1 MRWRSRLSAG
11 GASCVQHTCHMPRI
25 IRPGRSGSSFPS
37 APAGPADVTARL
49 IGNVLQ
55 ESFGQP
61 FVVENRTGAGGVIG
75 TLEAAKSPPDGY
87 TLLMMSNTQTA
98 NELLVPQRKYEL
110 MRDLAP
116 IAPVNYSDLVI
127 VVHPSVPAKTL
138 QEFIALAKSQP
149 GKLNY
154 ASSGQGTPYHMAG
167 ELFKT
172 MAGIDV
178 VHVPYRNSGEA
189 RSGVIGGQ
197 VQMMIDAVP
206 AMAPNIGE
214 NQVRALATTGKT
226 RSSVLPDVPTVIEA
240 GVPGYEATIW
250 LGLMAPAGTPKPI
263 IDKLNAAVNAAV
275 KRPDIVKL
283 WTEQGAVP
291 MSMTPEEFDKFL
303 RGDIV
308 KWAEVVKKF
317 DKSVNQGHSVRH
329 AAHSISP
336 QWRRDRGRRRSRSLA
351 ARHPARTARPD
362 RSAFRLRRRRMRR
375 LPCHRRRS
383 RGGLL
388 RHAAVVGRGQGR
400 HHDRGLGQRRAAA
413 SAAARLHRRAGDA
426 MRLLRFRHPDE
437 RGGAVDAKS
446 RRPTEAEVS
455 AALDRNLCRCG
466 SHNRMVRAVLRAACA
481 RWRRNDRAL
490 SARNC
495 RSASRPTQDCRPG

>member
-1 MRWRSRLSAG
+1 MTGPKLALALAATLLAAPILLATQCLAQDYPTRPIKIIVPFGAG
-11 GASCVQHTCHMPRI
+11 
-25 IRPGRSGSSFPS
+25 
-37 APAGPADVTARL
+37 GPADVTARL

-55 ESFGQP
+55 ENFGQP

-98 NELLVPQRKYEL
+98 NESLVPQRKYEL

-127 VVHPSVPAKTL
+127 VVHPQVPAKTL
-138 QEFIALAKSQP
+138 QEFVALAKSQP

-197 VQMMIDAVP
+197 VQMMIDALP
-206 AMAPNIGE
+206 AMAPNISE
-214 NQVRALATTGKT
+214 NQVRALATTGNT
-226 RSSVLPDVPTVIEA
+226 RSGVLPNIPTAGEA

-250 LGLMAPAGTPKPI
+250 LGLMAPAGTPKPV
-263 IDKLNAAVNAAV
+263 IDRLNAAVNAAI
-275 KRPDIVKL
+275 KRPDVIKL
-283 WTEQGAVP
+283 WTEQGVVP

-308 KWAEVVKKF
+308 KWADVVKKF
-317 DKSVNQGHSVRH
+317 PEK
-329 AAHSISP
+329 P
-336 QWRRDRGRRRSRSLA
+336 Q
-351 ARHPARTARPD
+351 
-362 RSAFRLRRRRMRR
+362 
-375 LPCHRRRS
+375 
-383 RGGLL
+383 
-388 RHAAVVGRGQGR
+388 
-400 HHDRGLGQRRAAA
+400 
-413 SAAARLHRRAGDA
+413 
-426 MRLLRFRHPDE
+426 
-437 RGGAVDAKS
+437 
-446 RRPTEAEVS
+446 
-455 AALDRNLCRCG
+455 
-466 SHNRMVRAVLRAACA
+466 
-481 RWRRNDRAL
+481 
-490 SARNC
+490 
-495 RSASRPTQDCRPG
+495 

>member
-1 MRWRSRLSAG
+1 MTGPRLALALAATLLAVPIRLATQWLAQDYPTRPSQLMVPCGAG
-11 GASCVQHTCHMPRI
+11 G
-25 IRPGRSGSSFPS
+25 
-37 APAGPADVTARL
+37 PAEVTARQ
-49 IGNVLQ
+49 IGSMLQ

-98 NELLVPQRKYEL
+98 NESLVPTRKYEL
-110 MRDLAP
+110 MRDLVP

-127 VVHPSVPAKTL
+127 VVHPQVAARTL
-138 QEFIALAKSQP
+138 AEFIALAKSQP

-206 AMAPNIGE
+206 AMAPNVAE

-226 RSSVLPDVPTVIEA
+226 RSTVLPDVPTAGEA
-240 GVPGYEATIW
+240 GVPGYDATIW
-250 LGLMAPAGTPKPI
+250 LGLMAPAGTPKAV
-263 IDKLNAAVNAAV
+263 IDKLNAAVNTAI

-283 WTEQGAVP
+283 WTQQGAVP

-317 DKSVNQGHSVRH
+317 DK
-329 AAHSISP
+329 P
-336 QWRRDRGRRRSRSLA
+336 Q
-351 ARHPARTARPD
+351 
-362 RSAFRLRRRRMRR
+362 
-375 LPCHRRRS
+375 
-383 RGGLL
+383 
-388 RHAAVVGRGQGR
+388 
-400 HHDRGLGQRRAAA
+400 
-413 SAAARLHRRAGDA
+413 
-426 MRLLRFRHPDE
+426 
-437 RGGAVDAKS
+437 
-446 RRPTEAEVS
+446 
-455 AALDRNLCRCG
+455 
-466 SHNRMVRAVLRAACA
+466 
-481 RWRRNDRAL
+481 
-490 SARNC
+490 
-495 RSASRPTQDCRPG
+495 

>member
-1 MRWRSRLSAG
+1 MTGSRLVAALAAAFFAAPLLATPGAAQDYPVRPVKIIVPFGAG
-11 GASCVQHTCHMPRI
+11 
-25 IRPGRSGSSFPS
+25 
-37 APAGPADVTARL
+37 GPADVTARL

-75 TLEAAKSPPDGY
+75 TVEAAKSPPDGY

-98 NELLVPQRKYEL
+98 NESLMPQRKYEL
-110 MRDLAP
+110 MRDLVP

-127 VVHPSVPAKTL
+127 VVHPQVAAKTL

-206 AMAPNIGE
+206 AMAPNVDE
-214 NQVRALATTGKT
+214 NQVRALATTGKS
-226 RSSVLPDVPTVIEA
+226 RSTVLPNVPTANEA
-240 GVPGYEATIW
+240 G
-250 LGLMAPAGTPKPI
+250 
-263 IDKLNAAVNAAV
+263 VNAAV

-291 MSMTPEEFDKFL
+291 LSMTPEEFDKFL

-317 DKSVNQGHSVRH
+317 TDK
-329 AAHSISP
+329 P
-336 QWRRDRGRRRSRSLA
+336 Q
-351 ARHPARTARPD
+351 
-362 RSAFRLRRRRMRR
+362 
-375 LPCHRRRS
+375 
-383 RGGLL
+383 
-388 RHAAVVGRGQGR
+388 
-400 HHDRGLGQRRAAA
+400 
-413 SAAARLHRRAGDA
+413 
-426 MRLLRFRHPDE
+426 
-437 RGGAVDAKS
+437 
-446 RRPTEAEVS
+446 
-455 AALDRNLCRCG
+455 
-466 SHNRMVRAVLRAACA
+466 
-481 RWRRNDRAL
+481 
-490 SARNC
+490 
-495 RSASRPTQDCRPG
+495 

>member
-1 MRWRSRLSAG
+1 MTGPKLALALAATLLAAPILLATQCLAQDCPTRPIKIIVPFGAG
-11 GASCVQHTCHMPRI
+11 
-25 IRPGRSGSSFPS
+25 
-37 APAGPADVTARL
+37 GPADVTARL

-55 ESFGQP
+55 ENFGQP

-98 NELLVPQRKYEL
+98 NESLVPQRKYEL

-127 VVHPSVPAKTL
+127 VVHPQVPAKTL
-138 QEFIALAKSQP
+138 QEFVALAKSQP

-197 VQMMIDAVP
+197 VQMMIDALP
-206 AMAPNIGE
+206 AMAPNISE
-214 NQVRALATTGKT
+214 NQVRALATTGNT
-226 RSSVLPDVPTVIEA
+226 RSSVLPNIPTAGEA

-250 LGLMAPAGTPKPI
+250 LGLMAPAGTPKPV
-263 IDKLNAAVNAAV
+263 IDKLNAAVNAAI
-275 KRPDIVKL
+275 KRPEIIKL
-283 WTEQGAVP
+283 WTEQGVVP
-291 MSMTPEEFDKFL
+291 MSMTPEEFDKYL

-317 DKSVNQGHSVRH
+317 GDK
-329 AAHSISP
+329 P
-336 QWRRDRGRRRSRSLA
+336 
-351 ARHPARTARPD
+351 
-362 RSAFRLRRRRMRR
+362 
-375 LPCHRRRS
+375 
-383 RGGLL
+383 
-388 RHAAVVGRGQGR
+388 
-400 HHDRGLGQRRAAA
+400 
-413 SAAARLHRRAGDA
+413 
-426 MRLLRFRHPDE
+426 
-437 RGGAVDAKS
+437 
-446 RRPTEAEVS
+446 
-455 AALDRNLCRCG
+455 
-466 SHNRMVRAVLRAACA
+466 
-481 RWRRNDRAL
+481 
-490 SARNC
+490 
-495 RSASRPTQDCRPG
+495 

>member
-1 MRWRSRLSAG
+1 MALALAATPLLLAPSLAQDYPSRPVRVIVPFGAG
-11 GASCVQHTCHMPRI
+11 
-25 IRPGRSGSSFPS
+25 
-37 APAGPADVTARL
+37 GPADVTARQ
-49 IGNVLQ
+49 IGSILQ

-98 NELLVPQRKYEL
+98 NESLVPQRKYEL

-127 VVHPSVPAKTL
+127 VVHPTVAAKTL
-138 QEFIALAKSQP
+138 QGFIALAKTQP

-172 MAGIDV
+172 MAGIDL

-206 AMAPNIGE
+206 AMAPNIAE

-226 RSSVLPDVPTVIEA
+226 RSTVLADVPTASEA
-240 GVPGYEATIW
+240 GVPGYDATIW
-250 LGLMAPAGTPKPI
+250 LGLMAPAGTPKPV

-283 WTEQGAVP
+283 WSQQGAIP

-317 DKSVNQGHSVRH
+317 EK
-329 AAHSISP
+329 
-336 QWRRDRGRRRSRSLA
+336 
-351 ARHPARTARPD
+351 
-362 RSAFRLRRRRMRR
+362 
-375 LPCHRRRS
+375 
-383 RGGLL
+383 
-388 RHAAVVGRGQGR
+388 
-400 HHDRGLGQRRAAA
+400 
-413 SAAARLHRRAGDA
+413 
-426 MRLLRFRHPDE
+426 
-437 RGGAVDAKS
+437 
-446 RRPTEAEVS
+446 
-455 AALDRNLCRCG
+455 
-466 SHNRMVRAVLRAACA
+466 
-481 RWRRNDRAL
+481 
-490 SARNC
+490 
-495 RSASRPTQDCRPG
+495 TQ